1 MSLWDIEYGY
11 TAEQLNAAAAEEGA
25 LPWGPRGMASP
36 DTEDGDH
43 VRKIRPPMSV
53 TVAPEW
59 GYYPLW
65 IEYSPDEPRDNA
77 PAESLSDYGAEPSLI
92 SSINSWDDS
101 YQAVY
106 DPTDPASSGSRTRV
120 KQIPGLRRVSS

>member
-1 MSLWDIEYGY
+1 MSEK
-11 TAEQLNAAAAEEGA
+11 T
-25 LPWGPRGMASP
+25 
-36 DTEDGDH
+36 
-43 VRKIRPPMSV
+43 RPPVSV

-59 GYYPLW
+59 GSYPLW

-106 DPTDPASSGSRTRV
+106 DPNDPASSGFESESRTNSWIAEGVALTRRLSA
-120 KQIPGLRRVSS
+120 QLPPGVSVRFRKVGQEFRFTAPSEKEEITD